1 MKAHKTSGTTLKHDA
16 LTKSKTKITTIIGID
31 PGLQKLGIGILQLKD
46 SKPIAPDII
55 QVTKKRTK
63 LHFCPKNIAKSI
75 AGYSTIT
82 LNLKQNHTLDARL
95 YYIFEELSKIFEQH
109 QPCLVMVED
118 AFVGINKNSALKLG
132 LARGSI
138 LTAIG
143 KHRLKYQ
150 AIPPKQIKMEVAG
163 NGAAQKEEIDALF
176 HTLLPKWK
184 NNTSLD
190 AADALAA
197 AFCGVKLLPNIHI
210 A

>member
-1 MKAHKTSGTTLKHDA
+1 MKAHKISGTTLKHDVLKQGKA
-16 LTKSKTKITTIIGID
+16 KISTIIGID
-31 PGLQKLGIGILQLKD
+31 PGLQKMGIGILQLKD
-46 SKPIAPDII
+46 SKPVKPEIV

-63 LHFCPKNIAKSI
+63 HHFCPKNIAKSI

-82 LNLKQNHTLDARL
+82 LKLKQNHTLDARL
-95 YYIFEELSKIFEQH
+95 HYIFEELSKLFEEH
-109 QPCLVMVED
+109 NPCLVMVED

-143 KHRLKYQ
+143 KHRLKYE

-163 NGAAQKEEIDALF
+163 NGAAQKEEIDELF
-176 HTLLPKWK
+176 NQLLPKWEH
-184 NNTSLD
+184 NTSLD

-197 AFCGVKLLPNIHI
+197 AFCGVKVIVEENS
-210 A
+210 